1 MPYHTVKDCS
11 TTTGATRRTRRT
23 GLEQGKAGEDKGG
36 GRGQEGAGGGR
47 RGDEGAGWV
56 GGGSRRE
63 EI

>member
-23 GLEQGKAGEDKGG
+23 GLEQGRAGEDKGG
-36 GRGQEGAGGGR
+36 GRGQEGAGGGTK
-47 RGDEGAGWV
+47 GAGWV
-56 GGGSRRE
+56 GGGSRSE